1 MARPRR
7 LPRLGAC
14 AVTAATLALAG
25 CTSSDVS
32 GSPATTPPTSGQTA
46 SAPGSGPP
54 TSATPRSPGIPPP
67 TTTAGSQGTVSLS
80 LSFSDNGKP
89 VHLTVGERLRI
100 ALDSPYWTFRQS
112 DAPRVLRQD
121 ATGVARP
128 TASCSGP
135 IGTAGCGTSTA
146 DFTAVGAGR
155 TSVVATRRVCGE
167 AMRCT
172 GSSGRFVVYAVVG

>member
-1 MARPRR
+1 MARPSR

-25 CTSSDVS
+25 CTSGGVS
-32 GSPATTPPTSGQTA
+32 SSPATTPPTSGPTA

-54 TSATPRSPGIPPP
+54 TPATPRSPGTPPP
-67 TTTAGSQGTVSLS
+67 TTTAGSPGTVS

-89 VHLTVGERLRI
+89 VHLTVGERLHI
-100 ALDSPYWTFRQS
+100 ALDSPYWTFHQS

-135 IGTAGCGTSTA
+135 TRTAGCGTSTA

-172 GSSGRFVVYAVVG
+172 GSRGRFVVYAVVG